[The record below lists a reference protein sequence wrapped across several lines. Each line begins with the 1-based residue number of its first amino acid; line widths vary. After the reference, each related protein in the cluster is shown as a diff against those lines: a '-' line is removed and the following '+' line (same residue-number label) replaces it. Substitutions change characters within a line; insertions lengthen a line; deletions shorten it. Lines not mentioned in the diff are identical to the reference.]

1 MFMNNPASIVS
12 SDLAYCNMLEI
23 SAVAA
28 TVLIE
33 DEILGMTIQMG
44 LTYSSQA
51 KIAMANELD
60 EWRYVMGQ
68 IVLLRHGESQWNL
81 ENRFT
86 GWVDVPLSPKG
97 EEEARSAGL
106 KLKAYRF
113 DRAFTSV
120 LIRANE
126 TLRLVLET
134 I

>member
-1 MFMNNPASIVS
+1 MPG
-12 SDLAYCNMLEI
+12 I
-23 SAVAA
+23 SVVAG
-28 TVLIE
+28 TIPTD
-33 DEILGMTIQMG
+33 DEIFGDDNQIG
-44 LTYSSQA
+44 LTYSSA
-51 KIAMANELD
+51 SERSR
-60 EWRYVMGQ
+60 WRMKSMSGGYVMGQ

-97 EEEARSAGL
+97 EEEARAAGV

-126 TLRLVLET
+126 TLRLVLEE